1 MGYLMK
7 LLVVNGVHIL
17 TPGPTGTGKSVN
29 INSMLSKGFGD
40 NFQSFGITFSAQTS
54 ATQTQDALDDKF

>member
-1 MGYLMK
+1 MSYLIK
-7 LLVVNGVHIL
+7 VLCTNSKPVL

-29 INSMLSKGFGD
+29 INSLLSKGFGE

-54 ATQTQDALDDKF
+54 VNQT